1 MKLRKPLRLPGYD
14 YSTPGY
20 YFVTTCTQNM
30 WEYFGKIENDKM
42 ILNDLG
48 RIVAEQWLWL
58 KQQYSYIELD
68 EWVVMPNHFHGIIAI
83 DCDPDTACIKPENNP
98 ANVPNVREGHDPFL
112 RLGRLRLPGIIHDV
126 RPLTEMI
133 GAFKSTSSK
142 IIHQK
147 YNPEFQWQR
156 SFHDHIIR
164 DEESLNRIRQYVLD
178 NPANWKRDKNN
189 LVNDFA

>member
-1 MKLRKPLRLPGYD
+1 
-14 YSTPGY
+14 
-20 YFVTTCTQNM
+20 
-30 WEYFGKIENDKM
+30 
-42 ILNDLG
+42 
-48 RIVAEQWLWL
+48 
-58 KQQYSYIELD
+58 
-68 EWVVMPNHFHGIIAI
+68 
-83 DCDPDTACIKPENNP
+83 
-98 ANVPNVREGHDPFL
+98 
-112 RLGRLRLPGIIHDV
+112 
-126 RPLTEMI
+126 MI